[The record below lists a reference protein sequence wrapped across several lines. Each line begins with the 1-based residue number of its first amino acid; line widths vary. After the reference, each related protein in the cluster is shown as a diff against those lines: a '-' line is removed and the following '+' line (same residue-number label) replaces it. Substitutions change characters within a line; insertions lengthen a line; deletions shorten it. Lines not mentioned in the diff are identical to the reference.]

1 MIYSLSGKLN
11 AKKNGFI
18 IIEVGGV
25 GFKVVVSKNT
35 AESLPQPGS
44 LVKLFSHLYVRED
57 GLELYGFT
65 SEEELSFFEKLISIS
80 GIGPK
85 SALNILSIAK
95 LDQLTAAI
103 NEGKVDLLTKA
114 SGVGKKTAERVVLE
128 LRGKLQAI
136 SSEKI
141 VKQMESDLDIEEALV
156 GLGYTRQQVKN
167 AISKIDPEIKNLE
180 DRIKEALKKI
190 KS

>member
-1 MIYSLSGKLN
+1 MIYFLSGKFVS
-11 AKKNGFI
+11 KKENCA

-25 GFKVVVSKNT
+25 GFKVVVSVNAAK
-35 AESLPQPGS
+35 SLPEPGS
-44 LVKLFSHLYVRED
+44 SVKLFSHLHVRED
-57 GLELYGFT
+57 GLELYGFV
-65 SEEELSFFEKLISIS
+65 SEQELSFFEKLISIN

-85 SALNILSIAK
+85 SALNILSITK
-95 LDQLTAAI
+95 LDQLIAAI

-128 LRGKLQAI
+128 LRGKLQSV

-156 GLGYTRQQVKN
+156 GLGYIRQQAKN
-167 AISKIDPEIKNLE
+167 AISKIDPKIKNLE

>member
-1 MIYSLSGKLN
+1 MIYSLSGKLS
-11 AKKNGFI
+11 AKKNGLI
-18 IIEVGGV
+18 VIEVSGV
-25 GFKVVVSKNT
+25 GFKVVVGKN
-35 AESLPQPGS
+35 AIEGLPDIGS
-44 LVKLFSHLYVRED
+44 EIKLFSHLYVRED
-57 GLELYGFT
+57 GLELYGFA

-114 SGVGKKTAERVVLE
+114 SGVGRKTAERVVLE

-167 AISKIDPEIKNLE
+167 AISKIDPKTKNLE

>member
-1 MIYSLSGKLN
+1 MIYSLSGKLS
-11 AKKNGFI
+11 AKKNGLI
-18 IIEVGGV
+18 VIEVGGV
-25 GFKVVVSKNT
+25 GFKVVVGKN
-35 AESLPQPGS
+35 AMESLPDVGS
-44 LVKLFSHLYVRED
+44 LVKLFSHLYMRED
-57 GLELYGFT
+57 GLELYGFI

-95 LDQLTAAI
+95 LDQLIAAI

-128 LRGKLQAI
+128 LRGKLQSV

-141 VKQMESDLDIEEALV
+141 VKQMESDLDIEDALV
-156 GLGYTRQQVKN
+156 GLGYARQQAKN
-167 AISKIDPEIKNLE
+167 AISKIDPKIKNLE

-190 KS
+190 KN

>member
-1 MIYSLSGKLN
+1 MIYSLSGKLS
-11 AKKNGFI
+11 AKKNGLI
-18 IIEVGGV
+18 VIEVGGV
-25 GFKVVVSKNT
+25 GFKVVVGKN
-35 AESLPQPGS
+35 AMESLPDVGS
-44 LVKLFSHLYVRED
+44 PVKLFSHLYMRED
-57 GLELYGFT
+57 GLELYGFI

-95 LDQLTAAI
+95 LDQLIAAI

-128 LRGKLQAI
+128 LRGKLQSV

-141 VKQMESDLDIEEALV
+141 VKQMESDLDIEDALV
-156 GLGYTRQQVKN
+156 GLGYARQQAKN
-167 AISKIDPEIKNLE
+167 AISTIDPKIKNLE